1 MIKVIC
7 IGHASYDMYV
17 KVDEF
22 PKEND
27 KLRFVVVVVQLLM
40 RHIY

>member
-27 KLRFVVVVVQLLM
+27 KLSLWWWSCF
-40 RHIY
+40 